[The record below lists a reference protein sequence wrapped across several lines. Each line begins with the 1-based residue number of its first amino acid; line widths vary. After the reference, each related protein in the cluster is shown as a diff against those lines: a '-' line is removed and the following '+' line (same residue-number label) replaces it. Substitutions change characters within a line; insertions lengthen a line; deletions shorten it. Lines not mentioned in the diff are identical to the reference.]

1 MLVTL
6 RGHLLV
12 AEPTLADPNF
22 HRSVVLLLDH
32 GAQGALGVVLNRP
45 GDVPVRDVVPTWAPY
60 VTDPATLFVGG
71 PVSTE
76 AAICL
81 ARCPAGTSS
90 PLWTPIDDLSDEP
103 DDGSV
108 GHGGAGP
115 TAGGHAAQLGVIDL
129 HGDPTDAPA
138 GVQGLRIFGGYAGWS
153 AGQLE
158 TELALD
164 GWLVLEAEEG
174 DVFSD
179 SPERLWR
186 RVLSRQRGP
195 VRRFAAFPADPSLN

>member
-1 MLVTL
+1 MTPVTL
-6 RGHLLV
+6 QGRLLV

-32 GAQGALGVVLNRP
+32 GVHGALGVVLNRP

-71 PVSTE
+71 PVSME

-81 ARCPAGTSS
+81 ARCPAGVES
-90 PLWTPIDDLSDEP
+90 PVWTPIGDADE
-103 DDGSV
+103 
-108 GHGGAGP
+108 
-115 TAGGHAAQLGVIDL
+115 QLGVIDL
-129 HGDPTDAPA
+129 HGDPTDAPV

-158 TELALD
+158 SELAMD
-164 GWLVLEAEEG
+164 GWLVLDAEPD

-179 SPERLWR
+179 HPEELWR
-186 RVLSRQRGP
+186 RVLARQRGP